1 MSFILKKKIISCK
14 VGETFA
20 IIGLTREDSQI
31 SGWAETVWKENTTL
45 NSKDQL
51 LQ

>member
-1 MSFILKKKIISCK
+1 MSFTFKKKFSCK

-20 IIGLTREDSQI
+20 IIGLTQEDSQI
-31 SGWAETVWKENTTL
+31 SGWAEAVWKGNTTL